1 VGALRRDAARARLI
15 NTRTTHVT
23 RVQLKSGDPTQEKLD
38 LLATLLFEGEKPE
51 AAIDEAAGGK
61 ASRAVRLGDFKG
73 KPRQSALFYGEEGRA
88 ARVLLVGLGAKKGA
102 TADRV
107 RRAVGAVI
115 GEARRLELKRVGVVL
130 PASLPAGV
138 EAAAAAAAAAE
149 ASVLADYAFD
159 RLKSQDEA
167 KSGKSASQKRGR
179 PELTL
184 ELFAAKGAQAAPAR
198 EVLRAVT
205 VAECT
210 NLARDLAN
218 EPSNRMTPTLLANA
232 AREAGREAGFKV
244 KVLGPDEMKQL
255 GMGSL
260 LAVAQGSHEPARFIQ
275 MEHAPKGGAKPKG
288 GPIVIIGKGITFD
301 TGGISIKP
309 ADKMW
314 EMKFDKSGGCAVIG
328 IMAAI
333 ARTKLPLRVIG
344 LVPATENMPGG
355 GAVKPGDVVKALNG
369 KSIEILNTDAE
380 GRLIL
385 ADALA
390 YSARFK
396 PSVVIDMAT
405 LTGAV
410 LVALGDIRAAVMGN
424 DEALSDALRAAGEAT
439 GELLWPLP
447 MDDAYGEHVKG
458 EVADVKNLGKGRD
471 AGSIAGG
478 WFLKHFVPEG
488 AAWAHLDIAGTA
500 WASGDPGKGYL
511 GKGAT
516 GYGVRL
522 VCEYLR
528 ARAGG

>member
-1 VGALRRDAARARLI
+1 M
-15 NTRTTHVT
+15 T
-23 RVQLKSGDPTQEKLD
+23 RVHLQSTAPDQQKLD
-38 LLATLLFEGEKPE
+38 LLAVLLFEGDKPD
-51 AAIDEAAGGK
+51 AALDELSGGK
-61 ASRAVRLGDFKG
+61 AARAVRLGDFKG
-73 KPRQSALFYGEEGRA
+73 KLRQCAMFYGEDARA
-88 ARVLLVGLGAKKGA
+88 ARVVLVGLGARKGA
-102 TADRV
+102 NADRV
-107 RRAVGAVI
+107 RRAVGTAVSEARRV
-115 GEARRLELKRVGVVL
+115 EARRLGVVL
-130 PASLPAGV
+130 PATLPHGLHQAQL
-138 EAAAAAAAAAE
+138 AAAAGEAA
-149 ASVLADYAFD
+149 VLADYAFD
-159 RLKSQDEA
+159 RHKSAQDGEA
-167 KSGKSASQKRGR
+167 KKAR
-179 PELTL
+179 PELTVDV
-184 ELFAAKGAQAAPAR
+184 FAGKDAQAA
-198 EVLRAVT
+198 LDRAVT
-205 VAECT
+205 VAQAA

-218 EPSNRMTPTLLANA
+218 EPANKVTPTVLANA
-232 AREAGREAGFKV
+232 AREAGRSAGFKV
-244 KVLGPDEMKQL
+244 KVLDPDEMKKL

-260 LAVAQGSHEPARFIQ
+260 LAVAAGSHEPARFIQ
-275 MEHAPKGGAKPKG
+275 MEYGPAKGKPKG
-288 GPIVIIGKGITFD
+288 GTVVVVGKGITFD

-314 EMKFDKSGGCAVIG
+314 EMKFDKSGGCAVVG
-328 IMAAI
+328 LMAAV

-355 GAVKPGDVVKALNG
+355 GAVKPGDVVRALNG
-369 KSIEILNTDAE
+369 KTIEILNTDAE

-396 PSVVIDMAT
+396 PDVVVDMAT

-410 LVALGDIRAAVMGN
+410 LVALGDVRAAVMGN
-424 DEALSDALRAAGEAT
+424 DEALSDALQAAGEAT

-488 AAWAHLDIAGTA
+488 VAWAHLDIAGTA

-522 VCEYLR
+522 MYEYLR
-528 ARAGG
+528 ARCEG